1 MQVGMPTFRTAP
13 DAHERA
19 LRAAEHP
26 VLCASRRSSSSVP
39 QARSQRC
46 GVVGRAGSHSA
57 SQSASRDRT
66 RAPDHQA
73 RAQRPEWRPRLLLTA
88 GVECLVP
95 AGVDSAPERLILQVL
110 VILAREGALQA
121 RTRPT
126 ESRMGE
132 RWAERGGQD
141 RLSQLGIRALQRAA
155 CVREGSTNRYAAA
168 LTSCLACARAIL
180 LSSRGRSEA
189 RWPALRPL
197 ACVASRA
204 VTSLLV
210 TPLLALCYPS
220 RRQRARRYPSRC
232 DPSRHHPSHRYPSH

>member
-1 MQVGMPTFRTAP
+1 MSAP
-13 DAHERA
+13 CAPQNTLCFAHRE
-19 LRAAEHP
+19 EP
-26 VLCASRRSSSSVP
+26 PPRRGKP
-39 QARSQRC
+39 DLNRC

-57 SQSASRDRT
+57 AQSASCDQT
-66 RAPDHQA
+66 RAPGHQA
-73 RAQRPEWRPRLLLTA
+73 RAQRPALRPRLLLTA

-95 AGVDSAPERLILQVL
+95 AGVDSAPERLILQDL

-121 RTRPT
+121 RTRPPV
-126 ESRMGE
+126 SRMGE
-132 RWAERGGQD
+132 RGAERGRQD
-141 RLSQLGIRALQRAA
+141 RLSQLGIRALQQAA

-210 TPLLALCYPS
+210 VWAESGCRGSVIARACYNLTKRDLSHP
-220 RRQRARRYPSRC
+220 RARESARARERNRNRC
-232 DPSRHHPSHRYPSH
+232 SSEV